1 MKNDF
6 FGEMITVSGLLTGR
20 DLKAQLTG
28 KDLGEELLL
37 PINMLRSDERVFLDD
52 VTVDELSQALDIPV
66 RIVDTPGR
74 ALVDAVT
81 GMAT

>member
-1 MKNDF
+1 
-6 FGEMITVSGLLTGR
+6 MITVSGLLTGK
-20 DLKAQLTG
+20 DLKAQLAG

-52 VTVDELSQALDIPV
+52 VTVDELSQALGIPV

-74 ALVDAVT
+74 ALVDAVA
-81 GMAT
+81 GMPA